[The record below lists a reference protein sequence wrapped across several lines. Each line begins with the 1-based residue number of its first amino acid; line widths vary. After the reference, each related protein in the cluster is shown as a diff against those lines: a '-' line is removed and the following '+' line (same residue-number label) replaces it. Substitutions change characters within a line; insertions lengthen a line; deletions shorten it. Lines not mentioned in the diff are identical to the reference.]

1 MLEGFEEKY
10 CHGDYFPVA
19 FIKQSNATTQ
29 FIFINRQRW
38 NYARFVSCIFWC
50 TKKQAEYHQC
60 PRIWKVH
67 LEANLFAL
75 ANEIIERKYTP
86 KPSIWFILDKPVKR
100 QIFAADFRDRVIHH
114 LFYNFISPVFE
125 KSFINDSYSRIKGK
139 GTHYGIKR
147 IDHFIRSCSNNY
159 TKECY
164 ILKLDIKGYFMAMNK
179 SLLFNKV
186 RNELTRNKS
195 KVDFDLG
202 LVLYLNWKN
211 NLQRPKR
218 KMHH

>member
-1 MLEGFEEKY
+1 
-10 CHGDYFPVA
+10 
-19 FIKQSNATTQ
+19 
-29 FIFINRQRW
+29 
-38 NYARFVSCIFWC
+38 
-50 TKKQAEYHQC
+50 
-60 PRIWKVH
+60 
-67 LEANLFAL
+67 
-75 ANEIIERKYTP
+75 
-86 KPSIWFILDKPVKR
+86 LDKPVKR

-202 LVLYLNWKN
+202 LVLYLN
-211 NLQRPKR
+211 
-218 KMHH
+218 